1 MKNIS
6 QLLIGTALSVF
17 IVSTASLAPVG
28 LTVAEDGAERNPG
41 FRVAE
46 DGSERTAISRLG

>member
-6 QLLIGTALSVF
+6 QLLIGTALSAF
-17 IVSTASLAPVG
+17 IVSTANLVPVG
-28 LTVAEDGAERNPG
+28 LAVAEDGAERNPG